1 MKKALSIALVG
12 TLSVVLFLVVGYAQE
27 ETPVPELLDQEL
39 ASMEA
44 VFTDLQSFLSEL
56 ITEVKGNMDD
66 IDQFNGRVDELKDV
80 VQAVSIEIKAAEGKI
95 VGLRDDV
102 DAMADVQQETQVR
115 LVALE
120 SGLSELSAS
129 LDECCSRL
137 ETEIGGTKDDLA
149 GLTDQVAALIAEYNA
164 FKDEYASF
172 RESFVADLDAVQE
185 RVQALEDEEIGAFK
199 AETFAS
205 ISALQQGQNDL
216 FGRTQA
222 LEDEEI
228 GAFKEATYADIS
240 SLKKGHEDLT
250 GRVQKLEDE
259 DVGTFKKKVLELER
273 AMSALSIKID
283 NNRAKLEGF
292 DQAIASLA
300 TDIESNKNGIL
311 ANMNLLE
318 DQEARIAAL
327 EGGTQLE
334 ALEAQVN
341 TLYFISIVALLTG
354 VGALVWGFLS
364 S

>member
-199 AETFAS
+199 
-205 ISALQQGQNDL
+205 
-216 FGRTQA
+216 
-222 LEDEEI
+222 
-228 GAFKEATYADIS
+228 EATYADIS